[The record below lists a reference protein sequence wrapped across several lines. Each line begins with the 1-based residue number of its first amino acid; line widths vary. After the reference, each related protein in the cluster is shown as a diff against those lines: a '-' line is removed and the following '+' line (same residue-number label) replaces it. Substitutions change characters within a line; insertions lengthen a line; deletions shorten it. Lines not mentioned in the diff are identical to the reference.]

1 VAGTRKLTPLETE
14 RSVKK
19 TVVKPDEIFRATK
32 NVANIFKL
40 MEHLAIKI
48 LVVEKGKGTW
58 PEPES

>member
-1 VAGTRKLTPLETE
+1 MFYLFLNDFK
-14 RSVKK
+14 
-19 TVVKPDEIFRATK
+19 KPDEIFRATK